1 MKAYELTQKI
11 LSIGPS
17 YEVREVGNDT
27 VLYTIRGKVLTLTP
41 KLNMVEG
48 KEGAEVAKLT
58 ANFTKT
64 KFQIE
69 GAHKAT
75 LSFPLLALKQKMAL
89 SVDGKEYTA
98 DGGFLAGAFRCV
110 DESKNCVFEI
120 LKELSLRDK
129 FRVQIHTDLPPVVI
143 LLAAV
148 AIDQRYF
155 QDNYADLNP

>member
-11 LSIGPS
+11 LAIGPT
-17 YEVREVGNDT
+17 YQVRAVGSDA

-41 KLNMVEG
+41 KLTLVQG
-48 KEGAEVAKLT
+48 DDGAEVAKLT

-64 KFQIE
+64 KFNVE
-69 GAHKAT
+69 GAHSAT
-75 LSFPLLALKQKMAL
+75 LSFPLLALKQRMAL
-89 SVDGKEYTA
+89 SVGGQEYTA
-98 DGGFLAGAFRCV
+98 EGGFLAGAFRCA
-110 DESKNCVFEI
+110 DASGNTVFEI

-129 FRVQIHTDLPPVVI
+129 FRVQIHGDLPEIVI

-155 QDNYADLNP
+155 QDSYADVTP